1 MGFFKDMIKAREEW
15 LKTPRPTPQRA
26 VYLNAVAEAEA
37 QAQAL
42 AEAETK
48 VEANTSKYEQIRV
61 NKQFTK

>member
-42 AEAETK
+42 AEAEA
-48 VEANTSKYEQIRV
+48 EAEAETNTSK
-61 NKQFTK
+61 

>member
-26 VYLNAVAEAEA
+26 VYLNAVALAE
-37 QAQAL
+37 AQAL
-42 AEAETK
+42 AEAEALA
-48 VEANTSKYEQIRV
+48 EANTSKYEQIRV

>member
-37 QAQAL
+37 LAEALAEAEAQAL
-42 AEAETK
+42 AEAE
-48 VEANTSKYEQIRV
+48 ANTSK
-61 NKQFTK
+61 